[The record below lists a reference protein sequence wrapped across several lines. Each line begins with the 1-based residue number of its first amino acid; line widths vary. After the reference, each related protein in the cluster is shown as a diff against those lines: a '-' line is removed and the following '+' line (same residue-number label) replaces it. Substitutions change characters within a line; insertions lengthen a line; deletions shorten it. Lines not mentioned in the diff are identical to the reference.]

1 MKVLLDGF
9 LYSDGVGQA
18 ITAALLAANAFLW
31 AILVSKFFQNKS
43 LKNAIARMQERLEKY
58 GSCTHKILGDLDHD
72 HSLTGPLADL
82 GRAASTMLLEILK
95 PTAQQKYAFFSE
107 GILPR
112 PLTTQELE
120 RVQVA
125 IESEITRQKGAQED
139 WLPGLASLITLA
151 PMCGL
156 FGTVWGVM
164 ATFVGIVNNG
174 GRPDIQA
181 IAPGIAG
188 ALLTTVAGLF
198 VAIPGTLCNN
208 LVVSTVDE
216 ISQEMDDFR
225 DELLTS
231 LQLAKTA
238 QPAAQTAPQTQPPQ
252 PPRPVQPTM
261 SAVQQ
266 PQAYVN
272 APASQAAYQQQPV
285 AAAQPAPQPAYQ
297 QPVSGVSH
305 DTAVEISV
313 EEEPAGGSPDGYAR

>member
-1 MKVLLDGF
+1 MKVLWDGF
-9 LYSDGVGQA
+9 IYSDGVGRA
-18 ITAALLAANAFLW
+18 ITAALLAANALLW
-31 AILVSKFFQNKS
+31 ALLVCKFFQTRAMK
-43 LKNAIARMQERLEKY
+43 KAIVFLRERLAKY

-72 HSLTGPLADL
+72 RSLTGPLADL
-82 GRAASTMLLEILK
+82 GRAASAMLLEILK

-112 PLTTQELE
+112 ALTAQELE

-125 IESEITRQKGAQED
+125 IETEITRQKGALEAL
-139 WLPGLASLITLA
+139 LPGLASLITLA

-208 LVVSTVDE
+208 SIVSTVDE
-216 ISQEMDDFR
+216 ISQEMEDFR

-238 QPAAQTAPQTQPPQ
+238 QPKPQVAAAAPAVAPQPQPARTAAQPA
-252 PPRPVQPTM
+252 M
-261 SAVQQ
+261 SA
-266 PQAYVN
+266 
-272 APASQAAYQQQPV
+272 APAYQQQPV
-285 AAAQPAPQPAYQ
+285 MAAPQP
-297 QPVSGVSH
+297 QPSQPVYSQPVVSGVSR

-313 EEEPAGGSPDGYAR
+313 EEDMAGGSPDGYAR

>member
-1 MKVLLDGF
+1 MKVLWDGF
-9 LYSDGVGQA
+9 IYSDGVGRA
-18 ITAALLAANAFLW
+18 ITAALLAANALLW
-31 AILVSKFFQNKS
+31 ALLICKFFQTRT
-43 LKNAIARMQERLEKY
+43 LKNAIVLIRERLAKY

-72 HSLTGPLADL
+72 RSLTGPLADL
-82 GRAASTMLLEILK
+82 GRAASAMLLEILK

-112 PLTTQELE
+112 ALTAQELE

-125 IESEITRQKGAQED
+125 IETEITRQKGALED

-208 LVVSTVDE
+208 SIVSTVDE

-238 QPAAQTAPQTQPPQ
+238 QPKPQVAAAAPVAAPQPQ
-252 PPRPVQPTM
+252 PQPARTVAQPAM
-261 SAVQQ
+261 SAQ
-266 PQAYVN
+266 P
-272 APASQAAYQQQPV
+272 AYQQQPV
-285 AAAQPAPQPAYQ
+285 MAAQQPAQPAYSESV
-297 QPVSGVSH
+297 VSGVSR

-313 EEEPAGGSPDGYAR
+313 EEDMAGGSPDGYAR

>member
-9 LYSDGVGQA
+9 IYSDGVGRA
-18 ITAALLAANAFLW
+18 ITAVLLAANALLW
-31 AILVSKFFQNKS
+31 ALLVCKFFQTRAM
-43 LKNAIARMQERLEKY
+43 KNAIVFLRERLAKY

-72 HSLTGPLADL
+72 RSLTGPLADL
-82 GRAASTMLLEILK
+82 GRAASAMLLEILK

-112 PLTTQELE
+112 ALTAQELE

-125 IESEITRQKGAQED
+125 IETEITRQRGALEAL
-139 WLPGLASLITLA
+139 LPGLASLITLA

-208 LVVSTVDE
+208 SIVSTVDE

-238 QPAAQTAPQTQPPQ
+238 QPKPQVAATAPAVAPQ
-252 PPRPVQPTM
+252 
-261 SAVQQ
+261 S
-266 PQAYVN
+266 QAYASN
-272 APASQAAYQQQPV
+272 PAV
-285 AAAQPAPQPAYQ
+285 QPAYQ
-297 QPVSGVSH
+297 QPVMAAQQPAPVQPAYSQPVSGVSR

-313 EEEPAGGSPDGYAR
+313 EEDMAGGSPDDYAR